1 MKLLFKILIAILI
14 SNSTFVLAATKSAKS
29 LQRELTTQSSQVAK
43 LAAQIK
49 DLDQKLSQTNTKYI
63 SKVKAIEAIEQKIQ
77 LMQSELKESA
87 AKISNDYQNSQRAL
101 NLYLLELSDEDN
113 EDALMHKEIY
123 LEVFRKKIL
132 KLKKAQQV
140 SNQLLETINLYDQK
154 LTTTKSNEEIMYNLI
169 VELENKKKEMSQ
181 EYISVL
187 ENKNQIE
194 ARIDQMKAKKRAYKK
209 VYKKTKKSKKGVL
222 FTVGMPLDSFAS
234 AKKSK
239 KGIILKFNQTSP
251 VKAPSSGK
259 IVYTGELASYGNII
273 MIDHGKDVRSVIFGD
288 MKIKAQKG
296 DMVKKSQV
304 IGYTLADPGIEKS
317 LYYEIR
323 KKNIA
328 QNTVQWISGSSRNN
342 LKI

>member
-1 MKLLFKILIAILI
+1 MKKRLLFI
-14 SNSTFVLAATKSAKS
+14 SLLTMMIQSHVQAATKSSSS
-29 LQRELTTQSSQVAK
+29 LKRRLSHQSNKVSK

-49 DLDQKLSQTNTKYI
+49 DLDKKLSQTNTEYI
-63 SKVKAIEAIEQKIQ
+63 TKVKAIEAIENKIQ
-77 LMQSELKESA
+77 LMQDELKASA
-87 AKISNDYQNSQRAL
+87 TKISNDYQNSQKAL
-101 NLYLLELSDEDN
+101 NLYLLEVSDN
-113 EDALMHKEIY
+113 ENEDSLIHREIY
-123 LEVFRKKIL
+123 LELFKKKID
-132 KLKKAQQV
+132 KLKHAQKV
-140 SNQLLETINLYDQK
+140 SNQLLETINMYDQK
-154 LTTTKSNEEIMYNLI
+154 LTTTKSNEEIIYNLI

-181 EYISVL
+181 EYITVL
-187 ENKNQIE
+187 ENKNQTE
-194 ARIDQMKAKKRAYKK
+194 ARLDKIKAKKLAYKK
-209 VYKKTKKSKKGVL
+209 VYKKGSGRKGVL
-222 FTVGMPLDSFAS
+222 IPMEIPLDTFAS

-239 KGIILKFNQTSP
+239 KGIILKFSQTSP

-296 DMVKKSQV
+296 DMVQKSQV
-304 IGYTLADPGIEKS
+304 IGYTMADPGIEKS

-328 QNTVQWISGSSRNN
+328 QNTVQWIARSSKNN